1 MKRNNQLGR
10 LPGEIEISDFV
21 DCADIVSKDIFSD
34 SHQTVFF
41 IANQHGCIDPAY
53 VEKFIEHQKN
63 VYHTLK
69 RLNELY
75 NLESLGLE
83 LGGVPV
89 CDVRTTPAYS
99 RNLSQIS
106 EYFDIENEDEMLTKI
121 FEDTGE
127 VRSGSIFAMMNENIP
142 AYIVD
147 DIRSR
152 EMELLRRFSQVTNEY
167 LELMNELYTS
177 ESPAFNGNY
186 FNISDISF
194 NPKPLQKPHPPI
206 WVGGSSKNAL
216 KRAVKYGNGWHAVG
230 YTPQEIKDK
239 KEELKDL
246 FAEYNKTDNNFIISV
261 RKNLQ
266 ITSREVSE
274 EKETLRGNID
284 KISNGIDAYK
294 NAGVNYLVFQILSS
308 DLEGVIGTMR
318 TFSKE
323 VIIKSES
330 FSNISKA

>member
-1 MKRNNQLGR
+1 MKYGIAIPNFGKFADRESIL
-10 LPGEIEISDFV
+10 EIS
-21 DCADIVSKDIFSD
+21 ITS
-34 SHQTVFF
+34 
-41 IANQHGCIDPAY
+41 
-53 VEKFIEHQKN
+53 E
-63 VYHTLK
+63 
-69 RLNELY
+69 
-75 NLESLGLE
+75 E
-83 LGGVPV
+83 LGFDSLWVSDHIVLPKEHNGFGNIFYEPLVTLSYIASQTKTIKLGTSVIVLPYRNPV
-89 CDVRTTPAYS
+89 VFAKSISTLDV
-99 RNLSQIS
+99 LSGGRVIIGIGAGWLKKEFQALGANY
-106 EYFDIENEDEMLTKI
+106 EERGKI
-121 FEDTGE
+121 TD
-127 VRSGSIFAMMNENIP
+127 
-142 AYIVD
+142 
-147 DIRSR
+147 
-152 EMELLRRFSQVTNEY
+152 EY

-274 EKETLRGNID
+274 EKETLRGNTE

-330 FSNISKA
+330 FSNVSKA